1 MLGLTSTYIP
11 TIMMIQHQCKMIW
24 IQMALENDSKDNVDL
39 NDLAE
44 EPANNSDDLDAPTN
58 LPTPD
63 EAINQSS
70 GNGFN
75 DTMQNDTITIS
86 ETAHV
91 STLTPI

>member
-1 MLGLTSTYIP
+1 
-11 TIMMIQHQCKMIW
+11 
-24 IQMALENDSKDNVDL
+24 MALENDSKDNVDL

-44 EPANNSDDLDAPTN
+44 ERANNSDDLDAPTN
-58 LPTPD
+58 LLTIHKNIEHNLHPD